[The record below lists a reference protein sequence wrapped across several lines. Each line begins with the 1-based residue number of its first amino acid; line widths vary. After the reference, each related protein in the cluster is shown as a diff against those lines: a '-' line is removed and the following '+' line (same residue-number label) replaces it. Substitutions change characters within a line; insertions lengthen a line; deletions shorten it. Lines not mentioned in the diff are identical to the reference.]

1 MSEPDIFGGVR
12 HFRHRREGEEQ
23 KSTSLEL
30 FFDLV
35 FVFAITQ
42 LSHTLLDHL
51 TVTGAA
57 RTLFL
62 LLVVWWGWNYTT
74 WMTNFLDPESVPVRA
89 ALMATMLASLLMAIA
104 IPDAFGS
111 RSELFAISYVALQVG
126 RNAFVVAVSPRG
138 SAVRNNFACILIWSL
153 VSGAIYIVGGFLSGG
168 ALVAVWLGAL
178 AIDLAGPVFLYR
190 VPGRRRVTTRDWTIE
205 SGHFAERFQLFVI
218 IALGESIV
226 VTGAT
231 ASEFDIDLARGSAIA
246 VAFIGSA
253 ALWWLYFS
261 YVADISTR
269 RLKSAADSGAMAR
282 DAYTY
287 LHLPIVAGIIVTAV
301 GDEIVIAHPG
311 AELHGPELIALAAGP
326 VLYLVG
332 HLFFRLRM
340 AGSMSGKRAA
350 AALGIAACGVL
361 GLALPALGV
370 AAMMTAILVV
380 LIVAETTAAHRRR
393 ARGLPSPIERLEQMT
408 RHEAEGETAL

>member
-1 MSEPDIFGGVR
+1 MSEPDLFGGVR
-12 HFRHRREGEEQ
+12 HFRRRNDGEEQ
-23 KSTSLEL
+23 RSTTLEL

-42 LSHTLLDHL
+42 LSHTLLEHL
-51 TVTGAA
+51 SVSGAA
-57 RTLFL
+57 ETLFL
-62 LLVVWWGWNYTT
+62 LLVVWWAWTYTT
-74 WMTNFLDPESVPVRA
+74 WMTNFMDPDSTPVRV
-89 ALMATMLASLLMAIA
+89 ALMAGMLASLLMAIA
-104 IPDAFGS
+104 IPQVFGA

-126 RNAFVVAVSPRG
+126 RNAFVVAVSPAG
-138 SAVRNNFACILIWSL
+138 STVRNNFACILIWSV
-153 VSGAIYIVGGFLSGG
+153 VSGVFYVVGGFLEDG
-168 ALVAVWLGAL
+168 ALVAVWLLAL
-178 AIDLAGPVFLYR
+178 AIDLTGPVVLYR
-190 VPGRRRVTTRDWTIE
+190 VPGRPRVTTSDWTIDT
-205 SGHFAERFQLFVI
+205 GHFAERFQLFVI

-231 ASEFDIDLARGSAIA
+231 ASDLDIDVARATAIA

-261 YVADISTR
+261 YVAEISTR
-269 RLKSAADSGAMAR
+269 RLRTAEDPGAMAR

-311 AELHGPELIALAAGP
+311 AHLHGPELIALAAGP

-350 AALGIAACGVL
+350 AALAAVAGGVL
-361 GLALPALGV
+361 GLALPALAT
-370 AAMMTAILVV
+370 AAAITAILVA
-380 LIVAETTAAHRRR
+380 LIVAEAVAAHRRR
-393 ARGLPSPIERLEQMT
+393 ARGLPSPIERLEEMS
-408 RHEAEGETAL
+408 RREGEGETAL